1 MAELNSLIGL
11 SQIKTDVNR
20 LISLVKMKKIRESK
34 GLKSVPV
41 SLHLVFTGNPG
52 TGKTTVARILALL
65 YKEIGILKK
74 GQLIEVDRADLV
86 AGYVG
91 QTAIKTQEKITEAM
105 GGILFI
111 DEAYTLAKEGNDF
124 GQEAIDTILKAM
136 EDSRDNFIV
145 IVAGYDEPMQKF
157 INSNPGLKSR
167 FNKYFHFPDYT
178 SDELVEIFKK
188 MIQKY
193 DYSITDDAMKVVIKN
208 IEDMESRKGSNFAN
222 ARDVRNYFEQ
232 IITRQAMRISTMPN
246 PSDDEI
252 LRINKEDAI

>member
-1 MAELNSLIGL
+1 
-11 SQIKTDVNR
+11 
-20 LISLVKMKKIRESK
+20 
-34 GLKSVPV
+34 
-41 SLHLVFTGNPG
+41 
-52 TGKTTVARILALL
+52 
-65 YKEIGILKK
+65 
-74 GQLIEVDRADLV
+74 
-86 AGYVG
+86 
-91 QTAIKTQEKITEAM
+91 M

-232 IITRQAMRISTMPN
+232 IITRQAMRLSTMPN